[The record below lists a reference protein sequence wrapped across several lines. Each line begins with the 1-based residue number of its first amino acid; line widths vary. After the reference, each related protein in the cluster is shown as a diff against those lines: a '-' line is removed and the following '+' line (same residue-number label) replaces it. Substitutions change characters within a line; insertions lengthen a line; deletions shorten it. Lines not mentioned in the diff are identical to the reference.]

1 MSTKQIDALNET
13 AWEIGLREPERSR
26 GLAIEALDLSKKLR
40 YARGEALAIR
50 TIGYWHLLAGEFE
63 PAHRLSRDA
72 LSKLRAVGDS
82 SGQASAL
89 NSLGFIYA
97 RLGDFDKALESG
109 LECLRLY
116 QEASDRRG
124 EAWAY
129 TEIGNVHLAVGE
141 LLQAR
146 TKFDEAREIFEEL
159 DYTPGLG
166 RVWNLLGTVARAMDD
181 SERALECYEKSLAL
195 ASQDGLLMSIAGNS
209 SSIGRIHQALGDRKK
224 AREYFHHAIVASKA
238 NTMSDVNAYVL
249 LSLGLLE
256 LEERSYERA
265 RELLEE
271 GLRLVKGLLAP
282 SPRIGS
288 VKDTECDLHEAMSRL
303 HEAQGDLEGA
313 LTHYKEFH
321 RLKDAMFDADGRARL
336 KNLQLRIGVE
346 KAEKEAEIERI
357 RFGELAGMQ
366 AQLIQSEKM
375 ALLGR
380 LVAGLSH
387 EINTPIGVINS
398 NASVAARALDIM
410 REQGLDLESNPRFR
424 TAVETLTTSQR
435 SNAEAG
441 ERLSELVKSLKAY
454 ARLDEAE
461 LQRVDVSVCVEES
474 LQLFQTQLPD
484 SILLEKNLEPVPEMT
499 CRPGQLNQAFMT
511 VLVNAREAI
520 DSHGTIAVRSFPRGN
535 RAFIEIADTGRGIA
549 PDKLP
554 GFFEIDFARKDTQV
568 RLRMGLSNAKS
579 MIEKHGGTIDVDS
592 TLGVGTTFRIS
603 LPLQP
608 VVAPFFG
615 GGIPWAK
622 PS

>member
-1 MSTKQIDALNET
+1 MSIKQIDALNET
-13 AWEIGLREPERSR
+13 AWEIGLREPARSR
-26 GLAIEALDLSKKLR
+26 ELAIEALDLSKKRR
-40 YARGEALAIR
+40 YRRGEALAIR
-50 TIGYWHLLAGEFE
+50 TLGYWHLLAGEFE
-63 PAHRLSRDA
+63 PAHRLTSDA
-72 LSKLRAVGDS
+72 LSKLRAVGDA

-89 NSLGFIYA
+89 NSLGIIYA

-116 QEASDRRG
+116 REASDRRG
-124 EAWAY
+124 EAWAHA
-129 TEIGNVHLAVGE
+129 EIGNMHLAVGE
-141 LLQAR
+141 LSQAR
-146 TKFDEAREIFEEL
+146 TKLDEAREIFEEL

-166 RVWNLLGTVARAMDD
+166 RVWNLLGTVARSMDD
-181 SERALECYEKSLAL
+181 SERALECYEKSLAF
-195 ASQDGLLMSIAGNS
+195 AKQDGLLMSIAGNS

-224 AREYFHHAIVASKA
+224 AREYFHQAIEASKD
-238 NTMSDVNAYVL
+238 NTMSEVNAYVL

-256 LEERSYERA
+256 LEERNYERA

-271 GLRLVKGLLAP
+271 GLRLVKGSLA
-282 SPRIGS
+282 
-288 VKDTECDLHEAMSRL
+288 KNTECDLHEAVSRL
-303 HEAQGDLEGA
+303 HEAQGDLEKA
-313 LTHYKEFH
+313 LAHYKEFH

-398 NASVAARALDIM
+398 NASLAARALDVM
-410 REQGLDLESNPRFR
+410 RAQGLDLEGNARLR

-435 SNAEAG
+435 SSAEAG

-484 SILLEKNLEPVPEMT
+484 SIRLEKNLEPVPEMT

-511 VLVNAREAI
+511 VFVNAREAI

-554 GFFEIDFARKDTQV
+554 GLFEIDFARKDTQV